1 MSGAP
6 RLWLAARR
14 DEARL
19 ALMLL
24 TRLPMGRIA
33 TPPTLAAAVWAYP
46 LAGVAVGALIGGVFS
61 GAVALGLPGPVAS
74 VLAVAAGVAATG
86 GMHEDGLADLAD
98 GFGGG
103 QTRARKLEIM
113 RDSRVGS
120 YGVIA
125 LVLALALRLTL
136 LAGMPGGWRTV
147 AALVGLA
154 AMSRAVLPVLML
166 ILPQARAEGLGAKA
180 SAQVSRGAVLAALG
194 IGCALTLFG
203 LPGAIAVIAAMAVV
217 GAAMAGLAMRQIGG
231 VTGDVLGATQVVCE
245 LAGWIALTAYL
256 AH

>member
-6 RLWLAARR
+6 HLWLAARR

-61 GAVALGLPGPVAS
+61 GALWLGVPGSAAS
-74 VLAVAAGVAATG
+74 VLGLVAGVVTTG

-103 QTRARKLEIM
+103 QTRTRKLEIM

-125 LVLALALRLTL
+125 LVLALSLRLTL
-136 LAGMPGGWRTV
+136 LAGMAGGWRTV

-154 AMSRAVLPVLML
+154 ATSRSVLPVLML
-166 ILPQARAEGLGAKA
+166 TLPQARAEGLGAKA

-194 IGCALTLFG
+194 IGCAFALIG
-203 LPGAIAVIAAMAVV
+203 VPGAIEVIVTMALA
-217 GAAMAGLAMRQIGG
+217 GAAMAGLAVRQIGG
-231 VTGDVLGATQVVCE
+231 VTGDVLGATQVMCE

>member
-1 MSGAP
+1 MSSAP

-24 TRLPMGRIA
+24 TRLPMGQIA
-33 TPPTLAAAVWAYP
+33 NPPTLAAAVWAYP
-46 LAGVAVGALIGGVFS
+46 LAGVAVGAVIGGVYS
-61 GAVALGLPGPVAS
+61 GAVWLGLLASVAS
-74 VLAVAAGVAATG
+74 VLAVTAGVVATG

-136 LAGMPGGWRTV
+136 LAAMVGGWRTIF
-147 AALVGLA
+147 ALIGLA

-166 ILPQARAEGLGAKA
+166 TLPQARAEGLGANA
-180 SAQVSRGAVLAALG
+180 AAQVSRGAVFAAAG
-194 IGCALTLFG
+194 IGCALALVG
-203 LPGAIAVIAAMAVV
+203 IPGAIAVIVVIAVA
-217 GAAMAGLAMRQIGG
+217 GAAMAMLAMRQIGG
-231 VTGDVLGATQVVCE
+231 MTGDVFGATQVVCE
-245 LAGWIALTAYL
+245 LAGWIVLTAHL